1 MKKLRKLFYCNVALL
16 LLVLLLAACSGNKKE
31 ESKNPSDNDSA
42 LHSEENNDETKD
54 SNQIGKE
61 ESEPNSKESATKDS
75 EENSSKD
82 SATKDSEENSSK
94 DSATKDSEENSSKGS
109 ATKDSEEN
117 SSKGSA
123 TDEHSKE
130 TSSIEERNEG
140 KGENDN
146 VLGEYSSDKIEYARV
161 WLQLGPNQD
170 IDELNVRHISAG
182 EPINPN
188 DDSSASY
195 PEDVIQL
202 AGSRLVDGSV
212 TYSGNGNGTIN
223 VYNVPLRWDSADNL
237 DKGIMK
243 KETEDIKKNTKKV
256 YVDTGDDKKIK
267 RLIDIMVIH

>member
-61 ESEPNSKESATKDS
+61 ESEPNSK
-75 EENSSKD
+75 D

-109 ATKDSEEN
+109 ATD
-117 SSKGSA
+117 
-123 TDEHSKE
+123 DHSKE